1 MEVDYTKWFYMKK
14 IFLFFILSI
23 AIVSISSAQN
33 APDNAESKGFDKS
46 KLFVGG
52 TFGLGFSSYSTAI
65 NISPQV
71 GYRFSSLFA
80 AGVGINYAY
89 YNYKYTYAYS
99 NEVYQRDIYSYAGL
113 NIFGRI
119 YPIPQF
125 FIHVQ
130 PEVNYIWG
138 KTKIYNPDQEFK
150 VPTQFVPS
158 LLLGGGA
165 AFPAGKGA
173 FTISVLYDVL
183 QNSLSPYYRQPV
195 YALGFSVGF

>member
-1 MEVDYTKWFYMKK
+1 MKK
-14 IFLFFILSI
+14 IFVLFTLYVMM
-23 AIVSISSAQN
+23 VSVSFAQ
-33 APDNAESKGFDKS
+33 DDSDKKGFDKS

-52 TFGLGFSSYSTAI
+52 TFGLGFGSYSTAI

-89 YNYKYTYAYS
+89 YNYKYYYYGS
-99 NEVYQRDIYSYAGL
+99 NDISQRNIYSYAGL

-125 FIHVQ
+125 FIHAQ

-138 KTKIYNPDQEFK
+138 KQKFYNPDVEYK

-165 AFPAGKGA
+165 AIPAGRGA
-173 FTISVLYDVL
+173 FTISILYDVL
-183 QNSLSPYYRQPV
+183 QNNLSPYYRQPV
-195 YALGFSVGF
+195 YGLGFNIGF